1 MWTFQSKPASQKNH
15 KIVRSPFHIAELL
28 ELILIFALEDE
39 SLQARFHKTHQLRK
53 VSKFWLI
60 TIDSSFTLKTNLF
73 RTPVRSKG
81 LGYDPKKR
89 HAEFCEPYISHLKRG
104 LEHIGELKR
113 DSKDTEEGL
122 SKFQKALFPVSNK
135 RTILWWKK
143 SGNPESLIPD
153 IFITK
158 PAVRVANLRF
168 EGIGDIDGL
177 DKLGEF
183 GRIEA
188 RRSPRGARTLFR
200 YDFYIKSPDGI
211 TARDLNT
218 GIQNAITTLFS
229 HSGKTP
235 ELRVQKIELQV
246 NHTYQPIRSFAG
258 NWGLLTTRTLWI
270 ERTMQQRIRSHPS
283 ACPTTT

>member
-39 SLQARFHKTHQLRK
+39 PLQARFHKTHQLRK
-53 VSKFWLI
+53 VSKFWLM

-73 RTPVRSKG
+73 Q
-81 LGYDPKKR
+81 
-89 HAEFCEPYISHLKRG
+89 
-104 LEHIGELKR
+104 HIGELKR

-177 DKLGEF
+177 YKLGEF

-270 ERTMQQRIRSHPS
+270 ERTMQQRSV
-283 ACPTTT
+283 

>member
-1 MWTFQSKPASQKNH
+1 MWTFGSKPAPQQNH

-39 SLQARFHKTHQLRK
+39 PVQARFHKTHQLRK
-53 VSKFWLI
+53 VSKFWLM
-60 TIDSSFTLKTNLF
+60 TIDSSFILKINLF

-89 HAEFCEPYISHLKRG
+89 HAEFCEPYISHLKRSLG
-104 LEHIGELKR
+104 HIRELKR
-113 DSKDTEEGL
+113 GSKDTEEDL

-135 RTILWWKK
+135 NRIFWWKN
-143 SGNPESLIPD
+143 SGNPKSLIPD
-153 IFITK
+153 ICITQ

-168 EGIGDIDGL
+168 EGTGDIDGL

-183 GRIEA
+183 GRIEP
-188 RRSPRGARTLFR
+188 RSSPRGARTLFR

-229 HSGKTP
+229 HSGKTSNS
-235 ELRVQKIELQV
+235 ELRVQKIEVQV
-246 NHTYQPIRSFAG
+246 NHTYRPIRSFAG

-270 ERTMQQRIRSHPS
+270 ERTMQQRSV
-283 ACPTTT
+283 